1 MIFNMN
7 LIQALILGIVEGI
20 TEFLP
25 ISSTAHLIL
34 LGRVL
39 GITST
44 DFVKTFGVVI
54 QLGAIL
60 AVVVIYWRTFL
71 RRWAVN
77 GRIILAFIPT
87 GVLGFLLYSR
97 IKNLLGDPLVAIGAL
112 FLGGIILILFEHW
125 HKESA
130 DAVENL
136 SAITYPQ
143 AFLIGLAQTVS
154 MIPGVSRSAATILGG
169 MVQRIKRE
177 TIVEFSFLLA
187 VPTMLAAT
195 GYDLLKNFHSLA
207 GSSGNG
213 ILLLVG
219 FLAAFL
225 SALVAVSWLI
235 RYIKNHKLTAFGIYR
250 IVIALVFLLLYI

>member
-87 GVLGFLLYSR
+87 GFLGFLLYPYIR
-97 IKNLLGDPLVAIGAL
+97 NLLGNPLVAIGAL
-112 FLGGIILILFEHW
+112 FFGGIILILFEYW

>member
-1 MIFNMN
+1 MN
-7 LIQALILGIVEGI
+7 LAQALILGIVEGV

-39 GITST
+39 GIAST
-44 DFVKTFGVVI
+44 DFVKTFAVVI
-54 QLGAIL
+54 QLGAAL

-87 GVLGFLLYSR
+87 GALGFLFYSR
-97 IKNLLGDPLVAIGAL
+97 IKNLLGDPLAAAVAL

-125 HKESA
+125 HKEF
-130 DAVENL
+130 DTDTTDL
-136 SAITYPQ
+136 SVITYPQ
-143 AFLIGLAQTVS
+143 AFLIGLAQAVA

-169 MVQRIKRE
+169 MLQRIKRE

-195 GYDLLKNFHSLA
+195 GYDLLKNFHTLTE
-207 GSSGNG
+207 SSGNFG
-213 ILLLVG
+213 LLTVG
-219 FLAAFL
+219 FLAAFV

-235 RYIKNHKLTAFGIYR
+235 RYVKNHKLTAFGIYR
-250 IVIALVFLLLYI
+250 IVISLVFLLLYI